1 MLRILIVDDSAPI
14 RSALRWIVKAH
25 TGWQVCGEASNG
37 VEGISAAKRLKPDVV
52 ILDFSMPVM
61 NGVEA
66 ALHIKRSSPKIHLLM
81 FTSYANPAVGEAA
94 RAAGVE
100 AFMDKADHLQFF
112 QVLEEIEHRVG
123 SG

>member
-1 MLRILIVDDSAPI
+1 M
-14 RSALRWIVKAH
+14 
-25 TGWQVCGEASNG
+25 
-37 VEGISAAKRLKPDVV
+37 